1 MKVFKYG
8 GASVKDAEGVKNL
21 AEILTKAIGRGPT
34 ELSKYPC
41 KSFVLKSLGF
51 ISSMSF

>member
-21 AEILTKAIGRGPT
+21 VEILTKYKEDNP
-34 ELSKYPC
+34 L
-41 KSFVLKSLGF
+41 VV
-51 ISSMSF
+51 ISATVSYTHLRAHET

>member
-21 AEILTKAIGRGPT
+21 AEILTKYKEDNP
-34 ELSKYPC
+34 L
-41 KSFVLKSLGF
+41 VV
-51 ISSMSF
+51 ISAMGKPPMR